1 MVYVLSVFCFARA
14 GAGVN
19 GGANWAARFNQARQ
33 KKLKK
38 MYLIEIHSVVELFKK
53 VGALD

>member
-19 GGANWAARFNQARQ
+19 GSANWAARFNQARQ

>member
-1 MVYVLSVFCFARA
+1 
-14 GAGVN
+14 VN